1 MAMSGQRRG
10 GHVVAAPP
18 VPEFLVERNAS
29 PVHSQMERA
38 GFGDGHGLFSTGG
51 ARIGSGSVLRE
62 ADVFGFQRRPRPV
75 PPPAESGADD
85 GPSLSQGLASRLP
98 SVSIESMARQL
109 LARDQILAARKLVDA
124 IPSDRFPESLRRLRV
139 VLAEPVVR
147 RRLPARAKRS
157 GDIDWLRSNAR
168 SYSGKWVA
176 LADGELIAADESLAA
191 LRRRLRELAPKIKP
205 LLHRL

>member
-1 MAMSGQRRG
+1 MN
-10 GHVVAAPP
+10 
-18 VPEFLVERNAS
+18 F
-29 PVHSQMERA
+29 
-38 GFGDGHGLFSTGG
+38 
-51 ARIGSGSVLRE
+51 
-62 ADVFGFQRRPRPV
+62 
-75 PPPAESGADD
+75 
-85 GPSLSQGLASRLP
+85 
-98 SVSIESMARQL
+98 SIEQREVELESTFSPRLWALVHDVPVLYEAL
-109 LARDQILAARKLVDA
+109 LERLAHTGLSGMAARKLVDA

>member
-1 MAMSGQRRG
+1 MAMSGQRLG
-10 GHVVAAPP
+10 GRVVAAPP
-18 VPEFLVERNAS
+18 VPEVLVERNAS
-29 PVHSQMERA
+29 SVLSQMERA
-38 GFGDGHGLFSTGG
+38 GFGDGHGVFSTGG
-51 ARIGSGSVLRE
+51 AGTASGSVVRE
-62 ADVFGFQRRPRPV
+62 AGVFGFQRRPRPA
-75 PPPAESGADD
+75 PRPAEGGADD
-85 GPSLSQGLASRLP
+85 GSSLSQGLASRLS

-157 GDIDWLRSNAR
+157 GDIDWLRRNAR